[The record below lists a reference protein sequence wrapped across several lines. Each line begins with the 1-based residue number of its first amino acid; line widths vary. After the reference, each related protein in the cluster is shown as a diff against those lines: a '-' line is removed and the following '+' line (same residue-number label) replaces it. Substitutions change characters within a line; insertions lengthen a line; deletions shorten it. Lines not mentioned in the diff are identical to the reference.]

1 MPSTIRPKR
10 ALVVLVIAAI
20 SAACSESSPFEPV
33 APVTPDDYPVTLSST
48 AGASLVH
55 CPSTVARSVSK
66 TVGLFGGSLELD
78 GTRVT
83 IPFGAV
89 LLPTTITLALPAS
102 QHMEVDLTAN
112 LLDHISF
119 PVAVTV
125 SIDYSRCSPDAVDD
139 APLHVWYI
147 SDLTSAL
154 LENLGG
160 TDNKA
165 NNTITFTTIHFS
177 GFSIAQ

>member
-1 MPSTIRPKR
+1 MPSTVGSKR
-10 ALVVLVIAAI
+10 SLFVLAIAAI
-20 SAACSESSPFEPV
+20 LAACTESSPLEPIEPV
-33 APVTPDDYPVTLSST
+33 EHQDLFSPST
-48 AGASLVH
+48 RPSLVE
-55 CPSTVARSVSK
+55 CPSTVTRSTSR

-89 LLPTTITLALPAS
+89 LLPTTITLTLPAS
-102 QHMEVDLTAN
+102 EYMEVDLTAN
-112 LLDHISF
+112 ALDHIRF

-125 SIDYSRCSPDAVDD
+125 TIDYSRCSPEATDD
-139 APLHVWYI
+139 APLSVWYI
-147 SDLTSAL
+147 HDLTNRL

-160 TDNKA
+160 SDDKA
-165 NNTITFTTIHFS
+165 NRRITFTTIHFS

>member
-10 ALVVLVIAAI
+10 ALVILLIAAI
-20 SAACSESSPFEPV
+20 SAACSESSPLEPV
-33 APVTPDDYPVTLSST
+33 SPVEHPVAMSWFG
-48 AGASLVH
+48 GASLVS
-55 CPSTVARSVSK
+55 CPSTVTRSVSK

-89 LLPTTITLALPAS
+89 LLPTTITLTLPAS
-102 QHMEVDLTAN
+102 PYMEVDLTAN

-119 PVAVTV
+119 PVPVTV
-125 SIDYSRCSPDAVDD
+125 SIDYSRCSADAIDD
-139 APLHVWYI
+139 APMHVWYI
-147 SDLTSAL
+147 SDLTRAL

-160 TDNKA
+160 TDNRESS
-165 NNTITFTTIHFS
+165 TITFTTIHFS